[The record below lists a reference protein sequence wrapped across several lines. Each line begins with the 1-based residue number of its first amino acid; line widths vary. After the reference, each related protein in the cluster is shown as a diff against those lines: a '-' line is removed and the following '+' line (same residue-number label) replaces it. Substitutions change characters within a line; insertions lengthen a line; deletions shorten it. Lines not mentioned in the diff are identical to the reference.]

1 MNNARYAVGALV
13 YVKDKILLVR
23 KVMMMDG
30 KAGSE
35 NIEPFWDF
43 PKGGVK
49 ESDKDYE
56 NAVIREL
63 AEEIG
68 SDKLTVIKQLPDFT
82 FDFSAYVAKKIG
94 FNNQVTKMFL
104 IRFDGM
110 ESDLSPQDKEI
121 DQISFF
127 SKEEV
132 EKKISF
138 ENSRKYVSDNFK
150 MEDELIQS

>member
-1 MNNARYAVGALV
+1 MNNVRFAVGALV
-13 YVKDKILLVR
+13 YTKDKILLVR

-30 KAGSE
+30 KEGSE

-49 ESDKDYE
+49 ESDTDYE

-63 AEEIG
+63 SEEIG
-68 SDKLTVIKQLPDFT
+68 SDKLTIIKQLPDFT
-82 FDFSAYVAKKIG
+82 FDFSEKVAKKIG
-94 FNNQVTKMFL
+94 FNSQVTKMFL
-104 IRFDGM
+104 VRFDGD

-127 SKEEV
+127 GKEEAQ
-132 EKKISF
+132 KKISF
-138 ENSRKYVSDNFK
+138 ENSRKYVADNFK
-150 MEDELIQS
+150 MEEGLI

>member
-1 MNNARYAVGALV
+1 MNNVRFAVGALV

-35 NIEPFWDF
+35 NIDPFWDF

-56 NAVIREL
+56 TAVIREL

-68 SDKLTVIKQLPDFT
+68 SDKLSIIKQLPDFT
-82 FDFSAYVAKKIG
+82 FDFSPDIAKKIG
-94 FNNQVTKMFL
+94 FDSQVTKMFF
-104 IRFDGM
+104 IRFDGE

-150 MEDELIQS
+150 VEA

>member
-1 MNNARYAVGALV
+1 MNNVRYAVGALV
-13 YVKDKILLVR
+13 CSKDKILLVR

-56 NAVIREL
+56 TAVVREL

-68 SDKLTVIKQLPDFT
+68 SNKLTIIKQLPDFI
-82 FDFSAYVAKKIG
+82 FDFSLDVAKKIG
-94 FNNQVTKMFL
+94 FDSQATKMFL
-104 IRFDGM
+104 IRFDGE
-110 ESDLSPQDKEI
+110 ESNLSPQDEEI
-121 DQISFF
+121 DQISCF
-127 SKEEV
+127 SKEEALS
-132 EKKISF
+132 KISF
-138 ENSRKYVSDNFK
+138 ENSRRYVADNFN
-150 MEDELIQS
+150 IN